1 MVCAAILGDALDQL
15 CVVGTRADTGGRATR
30 VERDV
35 PEGAIAEDVR
45 GIVNERCF
53 DTMVYGKQ
61 PSCGYFEKAEIF
73 REWK

>member
-1 MVCAAILGDALDQL
+1 
-15 CVVGTRADTGGRATR
+15 